1 MYISTGKAPFGFVG
15 EEINCSRPH
24 TSFKMSSPS
33 FPYNQDAINDYHH
46 NALDV
51 LRIRWQNVSGKIE
64 EKKWK
69 KEKKRWLLMFYS
81 AQDFSWL
88 KWIATIMSFQEISLK
103 NEKIAVTCSLQKW
116 ASFVHCANKCLT
128 KLWCHWTSYQRD
140 VENWPIS
147 SMLRCKVIP

>member
-33 FPYNQDAINDYHH
+33 FPYNQRCNLWLSPQCPRCSTYTLAKCKWENW
-46 NALDV
+46 
-51 LRIRWQNVSGKIE
+51 R
-64 EKKWK
+64 KKWK
-69 KEKKRWLLMFYS
+69 KQKKRWLLMFYS